1 LSPNNFGL
9 VLVFVWSRINSD
21 PIFFVKEIRMSD
33 TIGVV
38 GFTTS
43 GKQFYQLPVSVLVE
57 HALQRG
63 EGALSE
69 TGTFAVNTGKFTGRA
84 PNDRFIVDTP
94 DIHDDIDWGKVN
106 VATSLETFERV
117 LKKMQSYL
125 KDKDVYVFDGLSGA
139 DSQYGLSVR
148 FINELASQNL
158 FVHQL
163 FIRPNAAQLKNFQ
176 PDFTVV
182 ACPGLELNPA
192 TDGTNSEAAIIVNFE
207 KRMVL
212 VAGTRYAGEMKKSI
226 FSVMNYL
233 MPTRNVFPMHCSVN
247 VGKDGKSAVFF
258 GLSGTGKTTLSA
270 DPARTLI
277 GDDEHGWSNDGLFNF
292 EGGCYA
298 KAIRL
303 SKENEPEIWDAIKFG
318 ALAEN
323 IVLDPNTRQ
332 FDYDDARYTENSR
345 VAYPIDFIHNADPKG
360 VCGHPNAVI
369 FLTADAFGVLPAVSK
384 LTHEQ
389 AQYHFISGYT
399 SKLAGTEQ
407 GVTEPVAAFSTCF
420 GAPFMPR
427 PAAVYAQM
435 LTERIQEHNVSVY
448 LINTGWQGG
457 PYGIGKRVS
466 IPHTR
471 AMVTAALNGELDT
484 QSFEAHPIFNVLVP
498 KSCPGVPSEVLN
510 PRSQWADKSAYDQK
524 AAMLAQ
530 MFIDNF
536 KKFSNV
542 EHLVSAGP
550 CIPVGA

>member
-1 LSPNNFGL
+1 MRMGDYIGGVGL
-9 VLVFVWSRINSD
+9 
-21 PIFFVKEIRMSD
+21 
-33 TIGVV
+33 
-38 GFTTS
+38 TTE

-63 EGALSE
+63 EGVLSE
-69 TGTFAVNTGKFTGRA
+69 TGALAVNTGKFTGRA
-84 PNDRFIVDTP
+84 PRDRFIVETA
-94 DIHDDIDWGKVN
+94 DIHEEIDWGNVN
-106 VATSLETFERV
+106 QPTDSSVFERV
-117 LKKMQSYL
+117 LKKIQAYL
-125 KDKDVYVFDGLSGA
+125 KNRDVYIFDGFAGA
-139 DSQYGLSVR
+139 DPSYALPVR

-163 FIRPNAAQLKNFQ
+163 FIRPTATQLKNFQ
-176 PDFTVV
+176 PEFTVI
-182 ACPGLELNPA
+182 ACPELKLDPS
-192 TDGTNSEAAIIVNFE
+192 TDGTRSEAAIILNFQ

-212 VAGTRYAGEMKKSI
+212 IAGTRYAGEMKKAI

-233 MPTRNVFPMHCSVN
+233 MPKRDVFPMHCSVN

-270 DPARTLI
+270 DPERTLI
-277 GDDEHGWSNDGLFNF
+277 GDDEHGWSSQGLFNF

-303 SKENEPEIWDAIKFG
+303 SRENEPEIWDAIRFG

-323 IVLDPNTRQ
+323 IVLDPQTRQ

-345 VAYPIDFIHNADPKG
+345 VAYPVDFIHNADPKG

-369 FLTADAFGVLPAVSK
+369 FLTADAFGVLPAVSR
-384 LTHEQ
+384 LTREQ

-435 LTERIQEHNVSVY
+435 LMERIERHNVSVY

-457 PYGIGKRVS
+457 PYGVGKRVS

-471 AMVTAALNGELDT
+471 AMVTAALNGELDR
-484 QSFEAHPIFNVLVP
+484 QDFETHPIFKVLVP
-498 KSCPGVPSEVLN
+498 KRCPGVPDEILN
-510 PRSQWADKSAYDQK
+510 PRNQWADKAAYDQT
-524 AAMLAQ
+524 AARLAQ

-536 KKFSNV
+536 KNFSNV

-550 CIPVGA
+550 CIPVSAQVS